1 MNIKNENASV
11 DLMLNIKALIFD
23 IDGVL
28 SDGSIYLPSDG
39 EQLRRMNVKDS
50 YALQL
55 AAKSGFHVAV
65 ISGGSSLPSK
75 NRLNKL
81 GIWDVNLSVLNKL
94 EKLDEILL
102 THDISRDEALY
113 MGDDIPDWEVMS
125 VVGLPCAPAN
135 AAPEIL
141 DLAQIITTK
150 NGGEGCVRE
159 IIEKVMRSQGKWFS
173 NKLAAQF
180 KW

>member
-75 NRLNKL
+75 K
-81 GIWDVNLSVLNKL
+81 
-94 EKLDEILL
+94 
-102 THDISRDEALY
+102 
-113 MGDDIPDWEVMS
+113 
-125 VVGLPCAPAN
+125 
-135 AAPEIL
+135 
-141 DLAQIITTK
+141 
-150 NGGEGCVRE
+150 
-159 IIEKVMRSQGKWFS
+159 
-173 NKLAAQF
+173 
-180 KW
+180 